1 MEREMDTMVLLSGE
15 REMDTIV
22 LLSEKSEK
30 REMDRTVVLKRDM
43 DSIVVLK
50 VEWFFITSSKLLRR
64 DFPGFWEI

>member
-1 MEREMDTMVLLSGE
+1 MLEREMDTMVLLSGE

-22 LLSEKSEK
+22 LLSEK

>member
-1 MEREMDTMVLLSGE
+1 MLREESEMDSAVVL
-15 REMDTIV
+15 RE
-22 LLSEKSEK
+22 E

-64 DFPGFWEI
+64 DFPGF